1 MAGFINPMGGF
12 NGRPQTGMQG
22 IAMRP
27 SVSMPMQP
35 NMPLM
40 PQRPPTGGPHP
51 YPVTPSQTAMG
62 VTLPPGVAGQTQAPQ
77 SVFGGVAPT
86 FSRSCGAGAGSA
98 LVPQRPPTGGPH
110 PYPMFPLPQ
119 RPPTGGP
126 HPTQT
131 PIPSRPQMMANA
143 LMGRR

>member
-51 YPVTPSQTAMG
+51 YP
-62 VTLPPGVAGQTQAPQ
+62 
-77 SVFGGVAPT
+77 
-86 FSRSCGAGAGSA
+86 
-98 LVPQRPPTGGPH
+98 
-110 PYPMFPLPQ
+110 MFPLPQ